1 MKHGTVSMDKAGR
14 LVLPKAVRERLH
26 LVPGAVL
33 SIEVREDRVELRPVE
48 QEPSLI
54 KRDDWWVHLGR
65 AAADF
70 PVEEAVRRHREERLG
85 RVSR

>member
-48 QEPSLI
+48 SGPSLA
-54 KRDDWWVHLGR
+54 KRDGWWVHLGR
-65 AAADF
+65 APAD
-70 PVEEAVRRHREERLG
+70 PPLEEAVARHREERLG
-85 RVSR
+85 HIRK